1 MSITKE
7 ARDASPIPC
16 DQADGQ
22 GGKFIAT
29 GMAEEAFALWQ
40 SGADNWVFLTD

>member
-7 ARDASPIPC
+7 ARDANPIPC
-16 DQADGQ
+16 DQSDGQ

-29 GMAEEAFALWQ
+29 GMAEEAFATWQ
-40 SGADNWVFLTD
+40 SSADNWVFLTD